1 MNSTIPIRPL
11 AMIKLATLAVLAL
24 ALLFLSG
31 CRWAGVKG
39 NGDIETE
46 TRSIGEFTT
55 IEASGAYEVTW
66 THGAPSLQIT
76 ADSNLLKLIE
86 TSISDRKLRIEWEK
100 QLRPTRRIKVRIAS
114 GSLLGAELNGAVRL
128 NAANMRTPNFFLE
141 ANGATRVD
149 LRGTLDGL
157 SASMNGASRLD
168 AEGLNTRVAE
178 LSINGAGRADVNAS
192 ELLRVAVS
200 GAGRVTYGGNPRVQK
215 DISGAGRVKRR
226 E

>member
-1 MNSTIPIRPL
+1 MNTTIPVRPFALLKFLTL
-11 AMIKLATLAVLAL
+11 AALVLAVLL
-24 ALLFLSG
+24 VSG

-39 NGDIETE
+39 NGDIKTE
-46 TRSIGEFTT
+46 TRQIADFTT
-55 IEASGAYEVTW
+55 LEASGAYEVTW

-76 ADSNLLKLIE
+76 ADSNLLKLIDDNL
-86 TSISDRKLRIEWEK
+86 SGKKLRLEWEK
-100 QLRPTRRIKVRIAS
+100 QMRPTKTIKVRIAS
-114 GSLLGAELNGAVRL
+114 SALVGAELNGAVRL

-168 AEGLNTRVAE
+168 AEELRARVAE

-200 GAGRVTYGGNPRVQK
+200 GAGRVSYTGNPKVQK
-215 DISGAGRVKRR
+215 EISGAGRVKRR
-226 E
+226 D